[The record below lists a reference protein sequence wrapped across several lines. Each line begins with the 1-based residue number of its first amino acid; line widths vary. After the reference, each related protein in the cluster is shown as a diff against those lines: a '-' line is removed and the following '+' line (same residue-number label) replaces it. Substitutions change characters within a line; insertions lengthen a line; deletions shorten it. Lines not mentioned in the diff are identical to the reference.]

1 MPRPIERSVA
11 LCLMLALT
19 LTVLAGCG
27 AGGPSPTADA
37 GTEVDTSAGLDTP
50 GDTSAAD
57 VEVPD
62 LAADLAPDLA
72 PDAPVDSAAELP
84 DAGPELPVESRRFVQ
99 EPTGLGTDFVY
110 KGVWAGEA
118 GRVVAVGND
127 GVIVSRSATGAW
139 SRLSQG
145 EGSQLLNAVAGSDGG
160 DLWAVGK
167 DGTILRGSAD
177 RFGTGGGCL
186 VSADCDDGD
195 PCTVSTCEDGLCV
208 VASSGAA
215 GCCGTKLR
223 SWRFDGGTADG
234 FSQLAQT
241 GTLKWQPVS
250 HTDPLTSTPRFTS
263 APYALYFGDPSK
275 PFPDF
280 DTGQV
285 EAATIASPTVL
296 LPKTGRARVRFQVF
310 ADIEPSPSFH
320 LLTLEI
326 SSAGSAVE
334 VWSKAKLAVVPTG
347 GFVPVEV
354 DLTPWMGKAVSLRF
368 RFDSVVSSFNF
379 GEGVYLD
386 DIVIDS
392 SCDAS
397 VDVELPTLFG
407 AAAVAADDVWAVGLA
422 GAIAHFDGTS
432 WREVGA
438 GVLPTSWNA
447 MHGAGGRIVLV
458 GSSGAIA
465 VSNGAGLVAA
475 NSPTA
480 FTLRGVHSAD
490 GETFWAVGDNGTLV
504 RGQDDSWKLV
514 SLPTAQ
520 NLRAVVALAPTD
532 VYAVGDGGT
541 VLHFNGTLWSLLG
554 ALPAS
559 MVGRN
564 FRGVASAGVGQVLI
578 TGASGAMLQGSADV
592 GFQTIPGFD
601 GVGELDAAWAQGG
614 VALVV
619 GEDSSIF
626 SDSGGGWAKQTS
638 PSTQHLRAV
647 WGAQPD
653 DIWAVGLAGLIL
665 HYDGT
670 AWQKVPSPV
679 GIGLETVWGKSSGD
693 VYAAG
698 QSGTIIRWDGTR
710 WSIAA
715 SQTTEHLRG
724 VFGRPGA
731 DVWAVGGGGVIMRQ
745 SGLAWAAVGIAPL
758 ELEDGSVRLVTDTL
772 HAVWGIASDD
782 IWAVGADGQIVHW
795 DGETWT
801 SRDPHF
807 GITLRGIYGLAP
819 DDVWAVGNEGH
830 ILHWDGEAWTPWAS
844 GSVATL
850 YAIDGDGQGQ
860 VYVVGDLGTI
870 LRLDAGE

>member
-1 MPRPIERSVA
+1 MISRIERSAA
-11 LCLMLALT
+11 LGLLAT
-19 LTVLAGCG
+19 LILAASAGCG
-27 AGGPSPTADA
+27 DGGGSTTADA
-37 GTEVDTSAGLDTP
+37 ATEVDASVGPDLP
-50 GDTSAAD
+50 GDDGAADDAVADSAAD
-57 VEVPD
+57 S
-62 LAADLAPDLA
+62 APDG
-72 PDAPVDSAAELP
+72 PPDSAAELP

-99 EPTGLGTDFVY
+99 EKTGLDTDFVY
-110 KGVWAGEA
+110 KSVWAGEA

-127 GVIVSRSATGAW
+127 GVIVSRSAAGQW

-145 EGSQLLNAVAGSDGG
+145 EGSQLLNAVTGAGGG
-160 DLWAVGK
+160 ELWAVGK

-177 RFGTGGGCL
+177 GFGTGGGCL
-186 VSADCDDGD
+186 VAADCEDGD
-195 PCTVSTCEDGLCV
+195 ACTVATCEDSLCV

-215 GCCGTKLR
+215 GCCGTILG
-223 SWRFDGGTADG
+223 SWRFDGGSAEG
-234 FSQLAQT
+234 FTQLGQT

-250 HTDPLTSTPRFTS
+250 HTDPFTSEPRFTS

-275 PFPDF
+275 AFPDF

-285 EAATIASPTVL
+285 EAATIASPTVQ
-296 LPKTGRARVRFQVF
+296 LPKAGRASVRFQVF
-310 ADIEPSPSFH
+310 VDVEPSPNFH
-320 LLTLEI
+320 LLTLEV
-326 SSAGSAVE
+326 SSAGSAVQ
-334 VWSKAKLAVVPTG
+334 VWSKAKLAKVPTG

-354 DLTPWMGKAVSLRF
+354 DLTPWIGEAVSLRF

-397 VDVELPTLFG
+397 ADAELPTLFG
-407 AAAVAADDVWAVGLA
+407 AAAVAPDDVWAVGLE
-422 GAIAHFDGTS
+422 GAIAHYDGVS

-447 MHGAGGRIVLV
+447 MHGVNERIVLV
-458 GSSGAIA
+458 GASGAIA
-465 VSNGAGLVAA
+465 VSDGAGLVAA
-475 NSPTA
+475 DSPTA
-480 FTLRGVHSAD
+480 FILRGVHSAD
-490 GETFWAVGDNGTLV
+490 GETFWAVGDNGTLI
-504 RGQDDSWKLV
+504 RGQGDSWKLV

-532 VYAVGDGGT
+532 VYAVGDGG
-541 VLHFNGTLWSLLG
+541 VVVHFDGALWSLVG

-559 MVGRN
+559 AVGRDL
-564 FRGVASAGVGQVLI
+564 RGVTAAGPGKVLI
-578 TGASGAMLQGSADV
+578 TGAGGLMLEGSADV
-592 GFQTIPGFD
+592 GFKTVVGFD

-614 VALVV
+614 VAVVV
-619 GEDSSIF
+619 GENSSIF
-626 SDSGGGWAKQTS
+626 RDGGAGWAQEKP

-647 WGAQPD
+647 WGSAPD

-665 HYDGT
+665 HYDGS
-670 AWQKVPSPV
+670 AWQKVASPV
-679 GIGLETVWGKSSGD
+679 GLGLEAVWGASADD

-698 QSGTIIRWDGTR
+698 QSGSIIHWDGMR

-724 VFGRPGA
+724 VFGRA
-731 DVWAVGGGGVIMRQ
+731 DTDVWAVGGGGVIMRQ
-745 SGLAWAAVGIAPL
+745 SGLAWAEVAIAPL
-758 ELEDGSVRLVTDTL
+758 ELDDGSTRLITDTL
-772 HAVWGIASDD
+772 HAVWGVASDD
-782 IWAVGADGQIVHW
+782 VWAVGANGQIVHW

-801 SRDPHF
+801 SRDPQL
-807 GITLRGIYGLAP
+807 GITLRGIYGLAS

-830 ILHWDGEAWTPWAS
+830 ILHYDGEAWTPWAS

-850 YAIDGDGQGQ
+850 YAIHGDGQGQ
-860 VYVVGDLGTI
+860 VYAVGDLGTI